1 MTINAGPG
9 NDRVTIEDVNGAS
22 GILLVVNGENGGD
35 TINAGGADLGDVR
48 LLVQGGDGNDV
59 ITGSDGDDVLRGD
72 DGNDTVDGGAGDD
85 TINGGANHDSLSGGD
100 DDDRIDGGADND
112 TIAGGAGD
120 VSDGVLLTTRAGSTR
135 YDFTFKESFV
145 RPGLGSE
152 NWTSRSNYPALGV
165 VQTGPAEMSF
175 YVQRHYG
182 HEMAHLQ
189 RMTLRLDG
197 FASLHAPYAG
207 GQMVTTPL
215 TFAGRYL
222 ELNYAT
228 SARKMARQATERLE
242 RVVHEAPGTCWG
254 HLGFAVGESRH

>member
-1 MTINAGPG
+1 MPG
-9 NDRVTIEDVNGAS
+9 RIHFGRRALS
-22 GILLVVNGENGGD
+22 
-35 TINAGGADLGDVR
+35 ADQARFYETELDP
-48 LLVQGGDGNDV
+48 
-59 ITGSDGDDVLRGD
+59 
-72 DGNDTVDGGAGDD
+72 
-85 TINGGANHDSLSGGD
+85 
-100 DDDRIDGGADND
+100 
-112 TIAGGAGD
+112 IAGGAGD

-165 VQTGPAEMSF
+165 VQTGPAEMSI

-215 TFAGRYL
+215 TFAGGYL

-228 SARKMARQATERLE
+228 SAAGSIRVEVQDRSGRPVPGYSLE
-242 RVVHEAPGTCWG
+242 DCPYIVGDEISRVVGWDRRAVREPVPETGAHEELTRGQSTVAFEGGPVLREAPSDLARLAGTPVR
-254 HLGFAVGESRH
+254 LRFVMKDADLFSLRFVPEAP